1 MSVYTFWIIIC
12 AIICVTLVM
21 ITTIIS
27 ADWKNSEVAKDNE
40 EMSDEQLERAGDI
53 FAKAICKNI
62 FEQEDKN
69 GRD

>member
-27 ADWKNSEVAKDNE
+27 ADWKNSEGANDSE
-40 EMSDEQLERAGDI
+40 EMSDEDLKKAANI
-53 FAKAICKNI
+53 FALAICKKI
-62 FEQEDKN
+62 FEQEEKKDV
-69 GRD
+69 